1 MKCLYYELGA
11 FDKILEG
18 NVMTTKKFRIL
29 AAVFAVCLV
38 GIWAVRSFGQL
49 TDRQLS
55 LNEID
60 SVFVFVQGF
69 TGETE
74 KAGLQKQPIQ
84 DYVEAKLKGAG
95 IKSVSEEEGNAIPG
109 RPVLYVNIS
118 ARKREN
124 SAVFVYH
131 IDFGLL
137 QETALIRDQ
146 SIHCMSTTWNRGSLG
161 HCSSRSLANSIRETA
176 GYLTDKFVDDH
187 KTANPKE

>member
-1 MKCLYYELGA
+1 MA
-11 FDKILEG
+11 
-18 NVMTTKKFRIL
+18 TKKFRIL
-29 AAVFAVCLV
+29 AAVLAMCLV
-38 GIWAVRSFGQL
+38 GIWGVQSFAQL

-55 LNEID
+55 LNEIN
-60 SVFVFVQGF
+60 SVYVFIQGF

-74 KAGLQKQPIQ
+74 KAGLQKAPIQ

-124 SAVFVYH
+124 RAVFVYH
-131 IDFGLL
+131 IDVGLL
-137 QETALIRDQ
+137 QETALVRDQ

-161 HCSSRSLANSIRETA
+161 HCSSKSLAKSIRETV
-176 GYLTDKFVDDH
+176 GYMMDKFVNDH
-187 KTANPKE
+187 KTANPE